1 MRFKYNIKKNSNEDF
16 KTFEGFEK
24 IYHLYFKKIF
34 GICYNKTRDKD
45 LAQDMAQ
52 NIFLS
57 LWKRKDSLVL
67 KVPIEHYLVGS
78 AKLEVM
84 SYYRTKANR
93 SEKFTQT
100 PKVAEVDNTTENQI
114 IYNELENAINKAID
128 KLPKKGKK
136 VFKLSREQG
145 MTNKE
150 IAEKLN
156 ISEKGV
162 EYHISKSLSFL
173 RKYLEAYS

>member
-1 MRFKYNIKKNSNEDF
+1 MKFKYKKKNLKEEF
-16 KTFEGFEK
+16 KTLEGFEK
-24 IYHLYFKKIF
+24 IYRLYFKKVF
-34 GICYNKTRDKD
+34 GICFSKTQDER

-52 NIFLS
+52 DIFLS
-57 LWKRKDSLVL
+57 LWKRKEDLVL
-67 KVPIEHYLVGS
+67 KAPIEHYLVRC

-93 SEKFTQT
+93 SGKILQI
-100 PKVAEVDNTTENQI
+100 PKIYGVDNTTENQV
-114 IYNELENAINKAID
+114 IYNELEDTINMTVD
-128 KLPKKGKK
+128 NLPEKSKK
-136 VFKLSREQG
+136 VFRLSREEG

-150 IAEKLN
+150 IAKNLN

-173 RKYLEAYS
+173 RKNIESYS